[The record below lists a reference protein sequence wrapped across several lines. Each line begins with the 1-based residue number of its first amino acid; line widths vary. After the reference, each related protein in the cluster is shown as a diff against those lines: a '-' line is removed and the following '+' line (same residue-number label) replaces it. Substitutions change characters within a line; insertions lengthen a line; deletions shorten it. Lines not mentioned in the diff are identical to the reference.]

1 MKAKIAGS
9 TLIEL
14 LLYMVIFVSLLGMLL
29 GVFSSII
36 NVQLESEATSSV
48 TTDGKFILARIGYD
62 IGQAQTISSPAAPG
76 AGGDSFQLEING
88 VTYAYAQSNG
98 TLTLTAGSTTDML
111 TGIDTSISNL
121 TFLRLGNGGG
131 KHSIRISFTL
141 TSKTVK
147 RTGPE
152 VRSFQTTIAMR

>member
-1 MKAKIAGS
+1 MKAETAGS

-48 TTDGKFILARIGYD
+48 TTDGNFILARIGYD
-62 IGQAQTISSPAAPG
+62 IGQAETVSSPAAPG
-76 AGGDSFQLEING
+76 AGGDTLQLVISG
-88 VTYAYAQSNG
+88 VSYAYAQSIG
-98 TLTLTAGSTTDML
+98 ALTLTRGSATDIL
-111 TGIDTSISNL
+111 TGVDTTISNL

>member
-1 MKAKIAGS
+1 MKAETAGS

-62 IGQAQTISSPAAPG
+62 IGQAQTISIPATPG
-76 AGGDSFQLEING
+76 AGGDTLQLESSG
-88 VTYAYAQSNG
+88 VLYAYGQSNG
-98 TLTLTAGSTTDML
+98 TLTLTAGSTTDIL
-111 TGIDTSISNL
+111 TGVDTTISKL

-141 TSKTVK
+141 TSKTIK

>member
-1 MKAKIAGS
+1 MKANVAGS

-14 LLYMVIFVSLLGMLL
+14 LLYMGIFVSLLGMLL
-29 GVFSSII
+29 WVFSSII
-36 NVQLESEATSSV
+36 NMQLESEAASSV

-62 IGQAQTISSPAAPG
+62 IGQAQTISVPATPG
-76 AGGDSFQLEING
+76 AQGGSLQLGING
-88 VTYAYAQSNG
+88 VPYAYALSNG
-98 TLTLTAGSTTDML
+98 TLTLTAGSTTDIL
-111 TGIDTSISNL
+111 TGVDTTISNL

-141 TSKTVK
+141 TSKTIK

-152 VRSFQTTIAMR
+152 VRSFQTTIALR

>member
-1 MKAKIAGS
+1 MKAETAGS

-48 TTDGKFILARIGYD
+48 TTDGKFILARISYD
-62 IGQAQTISSPAAPG
+62 IGQAQTISIPAAPG
-76 AGGDSFQLEING
+76 AGGDTLQLESSG
-88 VTYAYAQSNG
+88 VPYAYAQSNG
-98 TLTLTAGSTTDML
+98 TLTLTAGSTTDIL
-111 TGIDTSISNL
+111 TGVDTTISNL

-141 TSKTVK
+141 TSKTIK